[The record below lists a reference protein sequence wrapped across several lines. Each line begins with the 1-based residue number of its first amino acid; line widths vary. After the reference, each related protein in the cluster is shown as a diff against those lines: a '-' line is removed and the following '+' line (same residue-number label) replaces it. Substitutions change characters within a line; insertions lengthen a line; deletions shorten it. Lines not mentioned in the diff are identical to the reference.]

1 MLVNIYDLL
10 YFKNIQHH
18 ISLALPHKY
27 AIIYKSHFNI
37 GVWLS
42 LVERVVRDYE
52 AAGSN
57 PVTSTTSFKSNNNI
71 SRCGSA
77 W

>member
-1 MLVNIYDLL
+1 M
-10 YFKNIQHH
+10 
-18 ISLALPHKY
+18 
-27 AIIYKSHFNI
+27 SHLNI

-57 PVTSTTSFKSNNNI
+57 PVTPTYKKLMQIEVITFTTICMSFLYYLSNYSI
-71 SRCGSA
+71 QDYF
-77 W
+77 

>member
-1 MLVNIYDLL
+1 MLVNIYNLL

-27 AIIYKSHFNI
+27 AIIYKSHLNI

-57 PVTSTTSFKSNNNI
+57 PVTPTKKA
-71 SRCGSA
+71 RGD
-77 W
+77 